1 VRTEDLVQNRDGD
14 VQEKNNGQD
23 IDRKENTRLSAG
35 YCGSHRPNSAE
46 IPSAPP
52 TMSSRRIRPPAKIPK
67 SRITESTKLH
77 RDDRERVTRDEGQH
91 IAIKNEQHRVS
102 MPYFERQKAMYSCC
116 RVFHNSS
123 RLPELVVGIM
133 GALENREDARAVESG
148 GDGLV
153 GLAAQFLDHFAA

>member
-1 VRTEDLVQNRDGD
+1 MVMYRRKTTVRISIARKTPGYQP
-14 VQEKNNGQD
+14 D
-23 IDRKENTRLSAG
+23 IAAAIAQTV
-35 YCGSHRPNSAE
+35 P

-52 TMSSRRIRPPAKIPK
+52 TMSSWRIRPPAKIPK

-133 GALENREDARAVESG
+133 GALENRYDARAVESG